1 MSVEIVIPEVGE
13 SITEAILV
21 EWLVEDGATVEVD
34 QPLFE
39 LETDKVTLPVTAEVA
54 GTVTIQV
61 PGDSNV
67 TIGQVVGSIEPAE
80 TAEVVGDTDG
90 DDAGD
95 VTADLEEDLL
105 ELAEVDLSS
114 LSPAVRRLVEEHDLD
129 PAEIEGTGKGGRIL
143 KADVLAHVERVAETT
158 SAEPVDVS
166 EEVEAEPPPPP
177 PRPTD
182 TQPTL
187 DVGDL
192 LQVASAATPPSAV
205 PVDAAAAPVDPGAR
219 QTRRRMS
226 ALRQRIAER
235 LVAAQ
240 RDAAI
245 LTTFNEMDMS
255 GVFAARNRYK
265 EAFEVKH
272 GVRLGVMSF
281 FVKAAVDALKTVPEV
296 NVFVEGDELVTNH
309 FYDIGVAVSTDR
321 GLLVP
326 VVRDADQLSFAG
338 IEARIADLARRAQER
353 TLGLDE
359 LTGGV
364 FTVSNGGVFGS
375 LMSTPILNP
384 PQSAILGMHGIKKR
398 PVVVD
403 DEIVIRP
410 MMYLA
415 LSYDHRV
422 IDGREAVTFLRRI
435 VDCVENPERMLLE
448 V

>member
-1 MSVEIVIPEVGE
+1 MSVEIKIPEVGE

-34 QPLFE
+34 DPLFE

-54 GTVTIQV
+54 GTLSIQV
-61 PGDSNV
+61 PGDTTVN
-67 TIGQVVGSIEPAE
+67 IGQVVGTIEPAGSN
-80 TAEVVGDTDG
+80 AAADPDPDAGDGAAG
-90 DDAGD
+90 DDAAD

-105 ELAEVDLSS
+105 KLADAEDLSG
-114 LSPAVRRLVEEHDLD
+114 LSPAVRRLVTELDLD
-129 PAEIEGTGKGGRIL
+129 PTEIDGSGKGGRIL
-143 KADVLAHVERVAETT
+143 KADVLAHQARLAETA
-158 SAEPVDVS
+158 SGEPVDVS
-166 EEVEAEPPPPP
+166 DDVEPEEEEPMPPVVK
-177 PRPTD
+177 PTD

-192 LQVASAATPPSAV
+192 VQV
-205 PVDAAAAPVDPGAR
+205 AAAAGQPDAR
-219 QTRRRMS
+219 QSRNRMS
-226 ALRQRIAER
+226 SLRQRIAQR

-240 RDAAI
+240 QDAAI
-245 LTTFNEMDMS
+245 LTTFNEVDMS
-255 GVFAARNRYK
+255 GVFAARKRYK
-265 EAFEVKH
+265 EAFEERH

-296 NVFVEGDELVTNH
+296 NVSVDGDELVTHH
-309 FYDIGVAVSTDR
+309 FFDIGVAVSTDR

-326 VVRDADQLSFAG
+326 VVRNADQLSFAG
-338 IEARIADLARRAQER
+338 IEASIADLAHRAQAR

-422 IDGREAVTFLRRI
+422 IDGREAVTFLRRV
-435 VDCVENPERMLLE
+435 VDCIENPERMLLE